1 LEASKDSFSEI
12 PVSLVNFDHSCL
24 SKESSFDSFKG
35 LELLEQNDKFER
47 AILGNSFLLQL
58 FLFI

>member
-1 LEASKDSFSEI
+1 
-12 PVSLVNFDHSCL
+12 
-24 SKESSFDSFKG
+24 
-35 LELLEQNDKFER
+35 LLEQNDKFER

>member
-1 LEASKDSFSEI
+1 
-12 PVSLVNFDHSCL
+12 
-24 SKESSFDSFKG
+24 
-35 LELLEQNDKFER
+35 LEQNDKFER